1 MTADETF
8 VAIQTEDLD
17 IVVSDEDP
25 TLAVVCEDATAAVV
39 LDGGTSS
46 DAIHME
52 IATDSMDLVVEQ
64 TPAVDVVVN
73 DVPQPVIVE
82 GSVGPRGPQGPSGSM
97 TFEGTAWWT
106 GEGPPGTIVGSK
118 PGDEYI
124 DTLTGTVYK
133 LEVS

>member
-1 MTADETF
+1 MTADDDLF
-8 VAIQTEDLD
+8 VEISTEDMD
-17 IVVSDEDP
+17 IVVTDEDP
-25 TLAVVCEDATAAVV
+25 VVDIVV
-39 LDGGTSS
+39 D
-46 DAIHME
+46 
-52 IATDSMDLVVEQ
+52 
-64 TPAVDVVVN
+64 
-73 DVPQPVIVE
+73 DVPQPVVVE

-133 LEVS
+133 LEVN

>member
-1 MTADETF
+1 MTADEVF
-8 VAIQTEDLD
+8 VGIQTEDLD
-17 IVVSDEDP
+17 VVVTDEDP
-25 TLAVVCEDATAAVV
+25 TLDVV
-39 LDGGTSS
+39 LDDSS
-46 DAIHME
+46 A
-52 IATDSMDLVVEQ
+52 
-64 TPAVDVVVN
+64 AV
-73 DVPQPVIVE
+73 VIVE

-133 LEVS
+133 LEVN

>member
-1 MTADETF
+1 MTDDEVF
-8 VAIQTEDLD
+8 VEISTEDLD
-17 IVVSDEDP
+17 IVV
-25 TLAVVCEDATAAVV
+25 
-39 LDGGTSS
+39 
-46 DAIHME
+46 
-52 IATDSMDLVVEQ
+52 TDDD
-64 TPAVDVVVN
+64 PAVDVVV
-73 DVPQPVIVE
+73 DDEVTPIVVE

-133 LEVS
+133 LEVQ